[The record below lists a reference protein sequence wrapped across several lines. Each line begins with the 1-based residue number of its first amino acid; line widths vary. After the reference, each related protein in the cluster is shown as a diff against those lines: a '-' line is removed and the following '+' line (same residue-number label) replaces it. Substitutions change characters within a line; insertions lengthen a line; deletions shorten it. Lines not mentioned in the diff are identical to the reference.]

1 MKRDQLWLDEE
12 QTPDLRLGL
21 RVRSVLRRERTA
33 YQDLLVV
40 DTEAFGHVMFLDGCF
55 MVTEKDEFFYHE
67 MLAHV
72 PLMAHPGPKQV
83 LIVGGGDGG
92 TLREVLKH
100 PEVEEAWLCD
110 IDQRVTDAARDFF
123 PTLAVSLD
131 DPRAK
136 ILHQDAVELVAGASG
151 KWDVILVDSTDPVG
165 PAEGLFAKPFF
176 SDLRRALTP
185 GGIAVCQAESPLVN
199 ADVLRRTYL
208 GLKECFPEVALYTG
222 PAPTYPSGYWSY
234 AVGYSGGD
242 LTPHSRQEPLGRY
255 YTKAVHQAAFALPPF
270 VQELLR

>member
-1 MKRDQLWLDEE
+1 MKRDELWVDEE
-12 QTPDLRLGL
+12 QTEDLRLGL
-21 RVRSVLRRERTA
+21 RVKSVLLRERTA

-40 DTEAFGHVMFLDGCF
+40 DTDAFGHVMFLDGCF

-72 PLMAHPGPKQV
+72 PLMAHPDPRQV

-100 PEVEEAWLCD
+100 PEVEQAVLCD
-110 IDQRVTDAARDFF
+110 IDQRVTEAARAFF
-123 PTLAVSLD
+123 PTLSVSLD
-131 DPRAK
+131 DPRAT
-136 ILHQDAVELVAGASG
+136 IMHQDAIDLVAKASA

-165 PAEGLFAKPFF
+165 AAEGLFSKPFLR
-176 SDLRRALTP
+176 DLKRALAP

-199 ADVLRRTYL
+199 ADVMRRTYL
-208 GLKECFPEVALYTG
+208 GLKEAFPKASLYTG

-234 AVGYSGGD
+234 AVGHEGGD
-242 LTPHSRQEPLGRY
+242 LLPQLRPQPLGRY
-255 YTKAVHQAAFALPPF
+255 YTKAVHAAAFALPPF